1 MIEAKVKELK
11 KKYRKIKVVIYS
23 GLDKVPYSKYKHNS
37 YSSVFIDNEEDP
49 VKVIFEVWYYC

>member
-23 GLDKVPYSKYKHNS
+23 GLDKVPYSKFKHSS

-49 VKVIFEVWYYC
+49 VKVIFEV